1 MAAALSIRL
10 KCWPKNC
17 LSDLLKPV
25 ILPVWVSTV
34 WDLDFTETE
43 PLDPRIEEEIT
54 EDGLGAFS
62 SLYQALTPFATG
74 DDTSRGVRWMDGAG
88 LCCSAEASVLF
99 CCSVC
104 PVLNLL
110 AIF

>member
-1 MAAALSIRL
+1 M
-10 KCWPKNC
+10 
-17 LSDLLKPV
+17 LKPV

-74 DDTSRGVRWMDGAG
+74 DDTSRGVRCSSYSNRGRRCPRRRQLLG
-88 LCCSAEASVLF
+88 L
-99 CCSVC
+99 
-104 PVLNLL
+104 LL
-110 AIF
+110 QSQQCL

>member
-1 MAAALSIRL
+1 M
-10 KCWPKNC
+10 
-17 LSDLLKPV
+17 
-25 ILPVWVSTV
+25 WVSTV

-74 DDTSRGVRWMDGAG
+74 DDKSRGVRWMDGSG
-88 LCCSAEASVLF
+88 LCCSAEALYLF
-99 CCSVC
+99 IAQFALS
-104 PVLNLL
+104 
-110 AIF
+110 